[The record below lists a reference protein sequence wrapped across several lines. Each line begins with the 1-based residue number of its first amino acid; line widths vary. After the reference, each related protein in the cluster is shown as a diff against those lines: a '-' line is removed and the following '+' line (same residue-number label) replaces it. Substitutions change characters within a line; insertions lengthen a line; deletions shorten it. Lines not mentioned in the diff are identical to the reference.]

1 MARTRPPLAVA
12 LPPRSGAISRSRI
25 APRHRRAFGRARTY
39 EVAIPQPQPAL
50 SEDLKQFLT
59 TFVGALVFV
68 SVLIA

>member
-1 MARTRPPLAVA
+1 LGAV
-12 LPPRSGAISRSRI
+12 SRSRI
-25 APRHRRAFGRARTY
+25 APRHQRAFGRARTY

-50 SEDLKQFLT
+50 SNDFKQFLT